1 MAQMPLPT
9 RRSEFWSGIR
19 EEAPLQIGIIPFG
32 LVFGVIGLESGLS
45 FLQTI
50 LMSVILFGGASQIV
64 FAQLVAT
71 GTPAP
76 VLIGSVSTINLRHM
90 LYSISIAPYI
100 RDLPL
105 RWRIPLAYLLTDE
118 AYAVSI
124 KRFQSQPASP
134 FMHYHLLGTGLTLWV
149 VWQSSTII
157 GAVAGASIPES
168 WQLSF
173 AVPLTFLAIVA
184 PNIKLRS
191 DLVAAL
197 AAGISAIALQ
207 PLPWNL
213 WLIIAALIGIAA
225 GVIASLNEEQNAL

>member
-1 MAQMPLPT
+1 MPLPT

>member
-1 MAQMPLPT
+1 MPLPT

-134 FMHYHLLGTGLTLWV
+134 FMHYHLLGTGLTLWI

-225 GVIASLNEEQNAL
+225 GVIASLNEEQNPL

>member
-1 MAQMPLPT
+1 MPLPT

-71 GTPAP
+71 GTPTP

-134 FMHYHLLGTGLTLWV
+134 FMHYHLLGTGLTLWI

-225 GVIASLNEEQNAL
+225 GVIASLNEEQNPL

>member
-1 MAQMPLPT
+1 MPLPS

-90 LYSISIAPYI
+90 LYSISIASYI